1 MFGEFVKFTTCY
13 WYWGSCS
20 TRVGWERGIRL
31 RKIIHVGMGKT
42 GTTHLQIK
50 VFPELDRLGILHYH
64 ADWKQKNIDILVKRK
79 VFNESNQKTLDLR
92 LDNFADDSI
101 HLISCESILSWDP
114 RHWQTSLSNLLSD
127 FGEESEILITLRD
140 PYSYLTSVYQQMI
153 HQGESDLVPERYFLR
168 SDLYDKHL
176 DYFGRS
182 NNSRRFSVDDLDY
195 NFLYNSFDKRFRKIY
210 FSDMKTTM
218 EYKFL
223 VDMNI
228 IDKTLCKKLMGKNEK
243 TILNKAYSRKAMLL
257 DIKRYKI
264 LRSLSIT
271 PLSTSIQE
279 RNFREKLI
287 FNSSDLGR
295 ERDQITHN
303 ISKNVGSILLDNF
316 KRFIEQYRTIYK
328 ILRLPYSIL
337 KLPHTILA
345 HWRFFLQRYVN
356 VLFKYEK
363 FELPA
368 EMYLGK
374 HFEDNVDFYKELP
387 LSKGYKK

>member
-1 MFGEFVKFTTCY
+1 
-13 WYWGSCS
+13 
-20 TRVGWERGIRL
+20 
-31 RKIIHVGMGKT
+31 
-42 GTTHLQIK
+42 
-50 VFPELDRLGILHYH
+50 
-64 ADWKQKNIDILVKRK
+64 
-79 VFNESNQKTLDLR
+79 
-92 LDNFADDSI
+92 
-101 HLISCESILSWDP
+101 
-114 RHWQTSLSNLLSD
+114 
-127 FGEESEILITLRD
+127 
-140 PYSYLTSVYQQMI
+140 MI

-264 LRSLSIT
+264 LISLSIT
-271 PLSTSIQE
+271 RLSTSIQE

-295 ERDQITHN
+295 ERDQITHS

-345 HWRFFLQRYVN
+345 HWRFFCSV
-356 VLFKYEK
+356 
-363 FELPA
+363 
-368 EMYLGK
+368 M
-374 HFEDNVDFYKELP
+374 
-387 LSKGYKK
+387 